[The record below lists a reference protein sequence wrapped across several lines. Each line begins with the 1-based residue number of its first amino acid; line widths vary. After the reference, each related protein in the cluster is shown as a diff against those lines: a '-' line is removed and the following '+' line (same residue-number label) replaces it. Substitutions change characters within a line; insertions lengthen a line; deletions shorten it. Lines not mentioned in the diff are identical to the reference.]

1 MNQVLEVG
9 ELVLSSA
16 FPGIGKLSRLDREK
30 GECEVTF
37 FKSPLNPEART
48 LRVDLVDVR
57 KTQLYEEAI
66 VYCRDQS
73 TGIWRRGRYG
83 GSRPLNRHLVIFR
96 ADDNDQAVVDIDE
109 IYCLNLGTQDLLDP
123 SAFLAA
129 RANDAPFFF
138 PLRQDFLEAYIEQR
152 AACRSIGAITSS
164 SVELEPHQIA
174 VVRRVLQD
182 PCPKYLLADEVG
194 LGKTIEAGLIIREHV
209 LQKKFDANVLIAAP
223 ASLVTQ
229 WHEELRGRFH
239 LGELMSKKHRS
250 EQLIRV
256 CSHEQLVTALQ
267 EGGQPSLFVVDEMHQ
282 LAPLAWSS
290 EQRSNDLFQV
300 LAEACQAAEVTL
312 LLSGTPLNGN
322 ERNFLAMLHCLSPEA
337 YEISESGVQR
347 FIARVKER
355 EWLGGLYSALIP
367 GNSNAALEQALQDLR
382 GKFPE
387 DQELHERIGSLMP
400 LVDLFAEESGEE
412 REQQII
418 GLRHYLGEHYRL
430 HQRMLRNR
438 REMGHLA
445 QLFPGLAGLRRQY
458 WPIEPRSMP
467 LDLLLEEYRSQ
478 ACRDPDEFQAMSSE
492 EYLNWVDDMLGSPL
506 LVKQRADRFDRQ
518 LAATLEA
525 TEREFLTEISKQAS
539 LEQACKDRSLI
550 ASLEIWLAE
559 NPKGKVVVFC
569 GDEVVADHVAATLGD
584 SLAVGI
590 VRNNSDRDSEFL
602 QFLQS
607 GSFVRVLVCDQGGED
622 GLNLHGGQKL
632 AVHYSLP
639 RSFSRVEQRLGRL
652 NRYSANLRGIRPVKS
667 LVLMSDHDGLF
678 RRWLDLLDTSVGVFN
693 QTVASLQYVLEEHL
707 EKTWQTVAR
716 SGDEELL
723 VCAKQLSGEGG
734 LLDRERR
741 RVKVQEELLALDE
754 DVAKARDFAEKISEA
769 DEIAEEQIG
778 RMCAWMTRGL
788 NFRLEGDLQQQFRLG
803 FGLDPAELG
812 GRTLVDVKTFIE
824 GCITGIDP
832 ESGNPPY
839 TAPMSFLRQQASV
852 QSGVYPFRYGQP
864 FVDSIYELAAGD
876 SRGATCAFLRI
887 LNSSALQAPKI
898 FFHFKWL
905 VTAARPD
912 CTHQEQVIADELLAP
927 AVHGHWLAEDGSLV
941 KAESTL
947 KSLEW
952 PYKKPAGAIF
962 QDINLRHDVWSELEF
977 LLPVGEWKRM
987 VLSITELSRKKIV
1000 EEIGAL
1006 RGSVLESHVHLMAV
1020 RAQILC
1026 SKDLW
1031 RNE

>member
-1 MNQVLEVG
+1 MDQILEVG

-16 FPGIGKLSRLDREK
+16 FNGIGKLLGLDRER
-30 GECEVTF
+30 GQCEVAF
-37 FKSPLNPEART
+37 FESPLNPEARKQKVN
-48 LRVDLVDVR
+48 LADVR
-57 KTQLYEEAI
+57 KAQLYEEAI

-83 GSRPLNRHLVIFR
+83 GSRPLQRHLVIFR
-96 ADDNDQAVVDIDE
+96 IEDNDQVVLDIDD
-109 IYCLNLGTQDLLDP
+109 IYCLNLGTQVLLDP
-123 SAFLAA
+123 AAFLAA
-129 RANDAPFFF
+129 RANDAPYFYQ
-138 PLRQDFLEAYIEQR
+138 LRQDFLEAYIEQR

-209 LQKKFDANVLIAAP
+209 LQKQFEANVLIAVP
-223 ASLVTQ
+223 ADLVSQ
-229 WHEELRGRFH
+229 WHEELTGRFH
-239 LGELMSKKHRS
+239 LGELLSSKHRS
-250 EQLIRV
+250 EQLVRV

-267 EGGQPSLFVVDEMHQ
+267 KSGQPSLLVVDEMHQ

-290 EQRSNDLFQV
+290 EHSAKHRFMV
-300 LAEACQAAEVTL
+300 LAEACRASEVTL

-322 ERNFLAMLHCLSPEA
+322 ERNFLAMLHCLSPDA
-337 YEISESGVQR
+337 YEISEAGLQR
-347 FIARVKER
+347 FFARVKER
-355 EWLGGLYSALIP
+355 EWLGGLYSALTP
-367 GNSNAALEQALQDLR
+367 SNSNAALEQALQDLR

-387 DQELHERIGSLMP
+387 DQQLHDRIADLMP
-400 LVDLFAEESGEE
+400 LVDLFAEESGEQ
-412 REQQII
+412 REQQINE
-418 GLRHYLGEHYRL
+418 LRRYLGEHYRL

-458 WPIEPRSMP
+458 WPTQPHSMP
-467 LDLLLEEYRSQ
+467 LDLLLDEYRSQ
-478 ACRDPDEFQAMSSE
+478 ACRDPDEFQAMSSV
-492 EYLNWVDDMLGSPL
+492 EYLSWVDDLLGSPL
-506 LVKQRADRFDRQ
+506 LLKQRADRVANQ
-518 LAATLEA
+518 LAATLDA
-525 TEREFLTEISKQAS
+525 TECQLLAEISMQAS
-539 LEQACKDRSLI
+539 REQESKDQSLVV
-550 ASLEIWLAE
+550 SLEGWLEA

-569 GDEVVADHVAATLGD
+569 GDEVVADHVVDVLAC
-584 SLAVGI
+584 SMAVGI
-590 VRNNSDRDSEFL
+590 ERNACDRDL

-607 GSFVRVLVCDQGGED
+607 TGSVRVLVCDQRGED
-622 GLNLHGGQKL
+622 GLNLHGGHKL

-652 NRYSANLRGIRPVKS
+652 NRYSANLRGIRPVES

-678 RRWLDLLDTSVGVFN
+678 SRWVDLLDKSVGVFD

-707 EKTWQTVAR
+707 ENTWQAVAR
-716 SGDEELL
+716 CGDEELL

-754 DVAKARDFAEKISEA
+754 DVAKARDFAEKIAEA

-788 NFRLEGDLQQQFRLG
+788 NFRLEGDLQKQFRLG
-803 FGLDPAELG
+803 FSLEPAERG

-839 TAPMSFLRQQASV
+839 TAPMGFSREEVSAKA
-852 QSGVYPFRYGQP
+852 GVYPFRYGQP
-864 FVDSIYELAAGD
+864 FVDSIYQLTIND
-876 SRGATCAFLRI
+876 SRGASCAFLRV
-887 LNSSALQAPKI
+887 LNSSAVQAPKF

-905 VTAARPD
+905 VTAAELG
-912 CTHQEQVIADELLAP
+912 CTYQEQMIADELLAP
-927 AVHGHWLAEDGSLV
+927 TVHGHWLAEDGSLV
-941 KAESTL
+941 TAESTL
-947 KSLEW
+947 KSLDW
-952 PYKKPAGAIF
+952 PYKKPAGGISR
-962 QDINLRHDVWSELEF
+962 DINLRHDVWSELEF
-977 LLPVGEWKRM
+977 LLPADEWERL
-987 VLSITELSRKKIV
+987 VLSITELSRKRIV
-1000 EEIGAL
+1000 DEVGVL
-1006 RGSVLESHVHLMAV
+1006 RDSVLEPQLHLLAV
-1020 RAQILC
+1020 RAQIIC
-1026 SKDLW
+1026 PKDLW
-1031 RNE
+1031 SKS

>member
-1 MNQVLEVG
+1 MDQVLEIG
-9 ELVLSSA
+9 ELVLSSV
-16 FPGIGKLSRLDREK
+16 FSGIGKLSGLDREK

-37 FKSPLNPEART
+37 FESPLNPEARK
-48 LRVDLVDVR
+48 LRADLADVQ

-66 VYCRDQS
+66 VYCRDQF

-83 GSRPLNRHLVIFR
+83 GSRPLKRHLVIFR
-96 ADDNDQAVVDIDE
+96 AEDNDQAVVDIDE
-109 IYCLNLGTQDLLDP
+109 IYCLNLGAQGLLDP

-129 RANDAPFFF
+129 RANDAPYFFR
-138 PLRQDFLEAYIEQR
+138 LRQDFLEAYIEQR
-152 AACRSIGAITSS
+152 AACRSIGAFTSS

-194 LGKTIEAGLIIREHV
+194 LGKTIEAGLVIREHV
-209 LQKKFDANVLIAAP
+209 LQKKFNANVLIAVP
-223 ASLVTQ
+223 ASLISQ
-229 WHEELRGRFH
+229 WHEELKGRFH
-239 LGELMSKKHRS
+239 LGELMSTTHRPKA
-250 EQLIRV
+250 LIRV
-256 CSHEQLVTALQ
+256 CSHERLVKALR
-267 EGGQPSLFVVDEMHQ
+267 EGGQPSLIVVDEVHQ
-282 LAPLAWSS
+282 LAPLAWAS
-290 EQRSNDLFQV
+290 EQALNYQFQV
-300 LAEACQAAEVTL
+300 LAEACQAAEVAL

-322 ERNFLAMLHCLSPEA
+322 EKNFLAMLHCLSPEA
-337 YEISESGVQR
+337 YEISEAGVQR
-347 FIARVKER
+347 FIARVEER
-355 EWLGGLYSALIP
+355 EWLGGLYGALTP
-367 GNSNAALEQALQDLR
+367 DNSNAALEQAIQDLQ
-382 GKFPE
+382 GKFPK
-387 DQELHERIGSLMP
+387 DKELHERIGSLMP
-400 LVDLFAEESGEE
+400 LVDLFAEESGEQ

-445 QLFPGLAGLRRQY
+445 QLFPGLAGLRRQH
-458 WPIEPRSMP
+458 WPIRPRSMP

-478 ACRDPDEFQAMSSE
+478 ACRDPDEFHAMSSG
-492 EYLNWVDDMLGSPL
+492 EYLNWVDDLLGSPL
-506 LVKQRADRFDRQ
+506 LVKQRADRFVSH
-518 LAATLEA
+518 LAARLEA
-525 TEREFLTEISKQAS
+525 TERELLVEISKQAS

-550 ASLEIWLAE
+550 ASLEDWLAE

-569 GDEVVADHVAATLGD
+569 GDEVVADHVADTLGD

-590 VRNNSDRDSEFL
+590 ERNASDRDL
-602 QFLQS
+602 HFLQS
-607 GSFVRVLVCDQGGED
+607 GGSVRVLVCDQGGED

-652 NRYSANLRGIRPVKS
+652 NRYSANLRGIRPVES

-707 EKTWQTVAR
+707 EKIWQAVAR

-723 VCAKQLSGEGG
+723 ACAKQLSGEGG

-741 RVKVQEELLALDE
+741 RVKVQEELLALDD
-754 DVAKARDFAEKISEA
+754 DVAKARDFAEEISEA
-769 DEIAEEQIG
+769 DEIAEEQID

-803 FGLDPAELG
+803 FGLDPAGRG

-839 TAPMSFLRQQASV
+839 TAPMSYLRQQASV

-876 SRGATCAFLRI
+876 SRGATSAFIRVLEKSN
-887 LNSSALQAPKI
+887 LSAPKI
-898 FFHFKWL
+898 FFRLNWL
-905 VTAARPD
+905 VAA
-912 CTHQEQVIADELLAP
+912 TKHGASHLEQLRGDEMMP
-927 AVHGHWLAEDGSLV
+927 PSVKSHWLAEDGSLV
-941 KAESTL
+941 VAEGML
-947 KSLEW
+947 RSLEW
-952 PYKKPAGAIF
+952 PYNKSNPGF
-962 QDINLRHDVWSELEF
+962 QDINLRSDVWPELES
-977 LLPVGEWKRM
+977 LIPAEHWRRM
-987 VLSITELSRKKIV
+987 VLRIVFLSRQQALADLPQMKIFSFEPQLHLLSMRAVVVCTKKM
-1000 EEIGAL
+1000 L
-1006 RGSVLESHVHLMAV
+1006 REG
-1020 RAQILC
+1020 
-1026 SKDLW
+1026 
-1031 RNE
+1031 

>member
-1 MNQVLEVG
+1 MGQALEVG

-16 FPGIGKLSRLDREK
+16 FSGIGKLSWLDRER

-37 FKSPLNPEART
+37 FESPLNPEARKHRAN
-48 LRVDLVDVR
+48 LADIR
-57 KTQLYEEAI
+57 KAQLFEEAI
-66 VYCRDQS
+66 VYCRDQT

-96 ADDNDQAVVDIDE
+96 ADDNDQAVVEIDE
-109 IYCLNLGTQDLLDP
+109 VYCLNLGAQALLDP

-129 RANDAPFFF
+129 RSNDAPFFF
-138 PLRQDFLEAYIEQR
+138 PLRQNFLEAYIEQR
-152 AACRSIGAITSS
+152 AACCSIGAITSS
-164 SVELEPHQIA
+164 SVELEPHQIS
-174 VVRRVLQD
+174 VVRRVLKD
-182 PCPKYLLADEVG
+182 SYPKYLLADEVG

-239 LGELMSKKHRS
+239 LGELMSTKHRS

-256 CSHEQLVTALQ
+256 CSHEQLVTALR
-267 EGGQPSLFVVDEMHQ
+267 EGRQPSLFVVDEMHQ

-290 EQRSNDLFQV
+290 EQHSNDRFQV

-337 YEISESGVQR
+337 YEISEAGVQR

-355 EWLGGLYSALIP
+355 EWLGGLYSALTP
-367 GNSNAALEQALQDLR
+367 ANSNAALEQALQDLR

-400 LVDLFAEESGEE
+400 LVDLFAEESGEQ

-492 EYLNWVDDMLGSPL
+492 EYLTWVDDLLGSPL

-525 TEREFLTEISKQAS
+525 TEREFLAEISKQAS

-550 ASLEIWLAE
+550 ASLEDWLAA

-569 GDEVVADHVAATLGD
+569 GDEVVADHVAATLDD

-590 VRNNSDRDSEFL
+590 ERNASDSDL

-607 GSFVRVLVCDQGGED
+607 GGSVRVLVCDQGGED

-652 NRYSANLRGIRPVKS
+652 NRYSANLRGIRPVES

-678 RRWLDLLDTSVGVFN
+678 RRWLDLLDTSVRVFN
-693 QTVASLQYVLEEHL
+693 QTVASLQYVLEEHM
-707 EKTWQTVAR
+707 EKTWQAVAR

-723 VCAKQLSGEGG
+723 LCAKQLSGEGG

-778 RMCAWMTRGL
+778 RMCEWMTRGL

-803 FGLDPAELG
+803 FGLDPAERG

-839 TAPMSFLRQQASV
+839 TAPMSFLRQQASS

-876 SRGATCAFLRI
+876 SRGATSAFLRV
-887 LNSSALQAPKI
+887 LEKSNLSAPKI
-898 FFHFKWL
+898 FFRLHWM
-905 VTAARPD
+905 VAATKLGASR
-912 CTHQEQVIADELLAP
+912 QEQLRGDEMMP
-927 AVHGHWLAEDGSLV
+927 PSVQSHWLAEDGSRV
-941 KAESTL
+941 VAESML

-952 PYKKPAGAIF
+952 PYDKSNPGF
-962 QDINLRHDVWSELEF
+962 QDINLRSDVWPELES
-977 LLPVGEWKRM
+977 LLPAEHWRRM
-987 VLSITELSRKKIV
+987 VLRIVFLSRQQALADLPQMQTFSFEPQLHLLSMQAVVVCTKKM
-1000 EEIGAL
+1000 L
-1006 RGSVLESHVHLMAV
+1006 RGE
-1020 RAQILC
+1020 
-1026 SKDLW
+1026 
-1031 RNE
+1031 

>member
-1 MNQVLEVG
+1 MNLGVAVG
-9 ELVLSSA
+9 GLVLSNA
-16 FPGIGKLSRLDREK
+16 FPGIGKLSRLDSGA
-30 GECEVTF
+30 GECEVVF
-37 FKSPLNPEART
+37 FESPLNPEARKV
-48 LRVDLVDVR
+48 RVALADIR
-57 KTQLYEEAI
+57 KAPLYEEAI
-66 VYCRDQS
+66 VYCRDPS

-83 GSRPLNRHLVIFR
+83 GARPLNQHLVIFR
-96 ADDNDQAVVDIDE
+96 TDDYDQAVLDIHD
-109 IYCLNLGTQDLLDP
+109 IYCLNLGSQGFLDP

-129 RANDAPFFF
+129 RANDAPYFF
-138 PLRQDFLEAYIEQR
+138 PLRQNFLEAYIEQR

-194 LGKTIEAGLIIREHV
+194 LGKTIEAGLIIRQHV
-209 LQKKFDANVLIAAP
+209 LQKKFEANVLIAAP
-223 ASLVTQ
+223 ASLVNQ
-229 WHEELRGRFH
+229 WHEELKGRFH
-239 LGELMSKKHRS
+239 LGELMSSKHRS

-256 CSHEQLVTALQ
+256 CSHEQLVTALR
-267 EGGQPSLFVVDEMHQ
+267 ERGQPSLFVVDEMHQ
-282 LAPLAWSS
+282 LAPQAWST
-290 EQRSNDLFQV
+290 ERLLNARFQV
-300 LAEACQAAEVTL
+300 LAEACQAAETTL

-337 YEISESGVQR
+337 YEISEAGIQR

-355 EWLGGLYSALIP
+355 EWLGGVYSALTP

-387 DQELHERIGSLMP
+387 DQELLEQIGNLMP
-400 LVDLFAEESGEE
+400 LVDLFAEESGEQ

-430 HQRMLRNR
+430 HHRMLRNR

-458 WPIEPRSMP
+458 WPIQPHSMP
-467 LDLLLEEYRSQ
+467 LDQLLEEYRSQ
-478 ACRDPDEFQAMSSE
+478 ACRDPDEFQAMSSG
-492 EYLNWVDDMLGSPL
+492 EYLDWLDDLLGSPL
-506 LVKQRADRFDRQ
+506 LVKQRADRLDSQ
-518 LAATLEA
+518 LAATLEHS
-525 TEREFLTEISKQAS
+525 ERELLAEISKQAS
-539 LEQACKDRSLI
+539 LEQECKDRSLI
-550 ASLEIWLAE
+550 ACLEDWLVK

-569 GDEVVADHVAATLGD
+569 GDEVVADHVAVTLGD
-584 SLAVGI
+584 SLTVGI
-590 VRNNSDRDSEFL
+590 ERNASEGDL
-602 QFLQS
+602 QFLRS
-607 GSFVRVLVCDQGGED
+607 GGSVRILVCDQGGED

-652 NRYSANLRGIRPVKS
+652 NRYSANLRGIRPVES

-678 RRWLDLLDTSVGVFN
+678 RRWLDLLDTSVGVFS

-707 EKTWQTVAR
+707 EKTWQAVAR

-723 VCAKQLSGEGG
+723 VCAEQLSGEGG

-754 DVAKARDFAEKISEA
+754 DVAKARDFAETISEA

-778 RMCAWMTRGL
+778 RMCAWMTHGL
-788 NFRLEGDLQQQFRLG
+788 SFKLEGDLQQQFRLG
-803 FGLDPAELG
+803 FSLDSAERG

-824 GCITGIDP
+824 GCLTGIDP
-832 ESGNPPY
+832 DSGNPPY
-839 TAPMSFLRQQASV
+839 TAPMSFTRQQVSA

-864 FVDSIYELAAGD
+864 FVDSIYGLASGD

-887 LNSSALQAPKI
+887 LNNSGLQAPKI

-905 VTAARPD
+905 VTAARLD
-912 CTHQEQVIADELLAP
+912 CTYQEQVIADELLAP
-927 AVHGHWLAEDGSLV
+927 TVYSHWLAEDGSLV

-977 LLPVGEWKRM
+977 LLPVDEWKRM
-987 VLSITELSRKKIV
+987 VLSITELSRKKV
-1000 EEIGAL
+1000 VDEIRAL
-1006 RGSVLESHVHLMAV
+1006 RGNILEPHAHLMAV

-1031 RNE
+1031 RKA

>member
-1 MNQVLEVG
+1 MY
-9 ELVLSSA
+9 
-16 FPGIGKLSRLDREK
+16 RES

-37 FKSPLNPEART
+37 FESPLNPEARAT
-48 LRVDLVDVR
+48 RVDLADVR
-57 KTQLYEEAI
+57 KAQLYEEAI

-73 TGIWRRGRYG
+73 TSIWRRGRYG

-96 ADDNDQAVVDIDE
+96 TDDNDQLVVNIDE
-109 IYCLNLGTQDLLDP
+109 IYCLNLGGRDFLDP

-152 AACRSIGAITSS
+152 AACRSIGSITSS

-209 LQKKFDANVLIAAP
+209 LQKKFAANVLIAAP
-223 ASLVTQ
+223 ASLVSQ
-229 WHEELRGRFH
+229 WHEEIVGRFH
-239 LGELMSKKHRS
+239 LGELMSSMHRS

-256 CSHEQLVTALQ
+256 CSHEQLVTALR

-290 EQRSNDLFQV
+290 EQHANDRFQV
-300 LAEACQAAEVTL
+300 LAEACQAADVTL

-337 YEISESGVQR
+337 YEISEAGVQR

-355 EWLGGLYSALIP
+355 EWLGGLYSALTP
-367 GNSNAALEQALQDLR
+367 SNSNAALEQALQDLR

-400 LVDLFAEESGEE
+400 LVDLFAEEGGEH

-438 REMGHLA
+438 REMGYLT
-445 QLFPGLAGLRRQY
+445 QLFPGLAGLRREY
-458 WPIEPRSMP
+458 WPIESRSMP

-478 ACRDPDEFQAMSSE
+478 AWRDPDDFLAMSSG
-492 EYLNWVDDMLGSPL
+492 EYLNWVDDLLGSPL
-506 LVKQRADRFDRQ
+506 LVKQRADRFGRQ

-525 TEREFLTEISKQAS
+525 TERELLAEISKQAS
-539 LEQACKDRSLI
+539 LEQASKDRSLI
-550 ASLEIWLAE
+550 ASLEGWLAE

-569 GDEVVADHVAATLGD
+569 GDEVVADHVTATLGD
-584 SLAVGI
+584 SLDAGI
-590 VRNNSDRDSEFL
+590 ERNASDREL

-607 GSFVRVLVCDQGGED
+607 DGFVRVLVCDQGGED

-639 RSFSRVEQRLGRL
+639 RSFSRIEQRLGRL
-652 NRYSANLRGIRPVKS
+652 NRYSANLRGVRPVES
-667 LVLMSDHDGLF
+667 LVLMPDHDGLF

-707 EKTWQTVAR
+707 EKTWQAVAR

-723 VCAKQLSGEGG
+723 VCANQLSGEGG

-754 DVAKARDFAEKISEA
+754 DVAKARDFAEQISEA
-769 DEIAEEQIG
+769 DEMAEEQIG

-788 NFRLEGDLQQQFRLG
+788 NFRLEGDLQHQFRLG
-803 FGLDPAELG
+803 FGLDPAERG

-824 GCITGIDP
+824 DCITGIDP

-864 FVDSIYELAAGD
+864 FVDSIYELTAGD

-887 LNSSALQAPKI
+887 LNSSPLQTPKI

-905 VTAARPD
+905 VTAARPN

-927 AVHGHWLAEDGSLV
+927 AVYGHWLAEDGSLV
-941 KAESTL
+941 TAESTL

-977 LLPVGEWKRM
+977 LLPAGEWKRM
-987 VLSITELSRKKIV
+987 VLGITELSRKRIL
-1000 EEIGAL
+1000 EDIGAL
-1006 RGSVLESHVHLMAV
+1006 LGSTLEPHVQLMAV

-1026 SKDLW
+1026 SKDQL

>member
-1 MNQVLEVG
+1 MGQALEVG

-16 FPGIGKLSRLDREK
+16 YSGIGKLSGLDRER

-37 FKSPLNPEART
+37 FESPLNPEARAI
-48 LRVDLVDVR
+48 RVDLADVR

-96 ADDNDQAVVDIDE
+96 ADDNDQAVVEIDE
-109 IYCLNLGTQDLLDP
+109 IYCLNLGAQALLDP

-129 RANDAPFFF
+129 RSNDAPFFF
-138 PLRQDFLEAYIEQR
+138 PLRQNFLEAYIEQR
-152 AACRSIGAITSS
+152 AACCSIGAITSS

-174 VVRRVLQD
+174 VVRRVLKD

-229 WHEELRGRFH
+229 WHEELKGRFH
-239 LGELMSKKHRS
+239 LGELMSTKHRS

-256 CSHEQLVTALQ
+256 CSHEQLVTALR

-282 LAPLAWSS
+282 LAPLVWSS
-290 EQRSNDLFQV
+290 EQHSNDRFQV

-322 ERNFLAMLHCLSPEA
+322 ERNFLAMLHCLSPDA
-337 YEISESGVQR
+337 YEISEAGVQR

-355 EWLGGLYSALIP
+355 EWLGGLYSALTP

-387 DQELHERIGSLMP
+387 DQELQERIGSLMP
-400 LVDLFAEESGEE
+400 LVDLFAEESGEQ

-478 ACRDPDEFQAMSSE
+478 ACRDPDEFQAMSSG
-492 EYLNWVDDMLGSPL
+492 EYLNWVDDLLGSPL

-525 TEREFLTEISKQAS
+525 TERELLDEISKQAS

-550 ASLEIWLAE
+550 ASLEDWLAE

-569 GDEVVADHVAATLGD
+569 GDEAVADHVAATLGD

-590 VRNNSDRDSEFL
+590 ERNASDRDL
-602 QFLQS
+602 HFLQS
-607 GSFVRVLVCDQGGED
+607 GGSVRVLVCDQGGED

-652 NRYSANLRGIRPVKS
+652 NRYSANLRGIRPVES

-678 RRWLDLLDTSVGVFN
+678 RRWLDLLDTSVGMFN
-693 QTVASLQYVLEEHL
+693 QTSVRQ
-707 EKTWQTVAR
+707 KT
-716 SGDEELL
+716 S
-723 VCAKQLSGEGG
+723 
-734 LLDRERR
+734 
-741 RVKVQEELLALDE
+741 
-754 DVAKARDFAEKISEA
+754 
-769 DEIAEEQIG
+769 
-778 RMCAWMTRGL
+778 
-788 NFRLEGDLQQQFRLG
+788 
-803 FGLDPAELG
+803 
-812 GRTLVDVKTFIE
+812 
-824 GCITGIDP
+824 
-832 ESGNPPY
+832 
-839 TAPMSFLRQQASV
+839 
-852 QSGVYPFRYGQP
+852 
-864 FVDSIYELAAGD
+864 
-876 SRGATCAFLRI
+876 
-887 LNSSALQAPKI
+887 
-898 FFHFKWL
+898 
-905 VTAARPD
+905 
-912 CTHQEQVIADELLAP
+912 
-927 AVHGHWLAEDGSLV
+927 
-941 KAESTL
+941 
-947 KSLEW
+947 
-952 PYKKPAGAIF
+952 
-962 QDINLRHDVWSELEF
+962 
-977 LLPVGEWKRM
+977 
-987 VLSITELSRKKIV
+987 
-1000 EEIGAL
+1000 
-1006 RGSVLESHVHLMAV
+1006 
-1020 RAQILC
+1020 
-1026 SKDLW
+1026 
-1031 RNE
+1031 

>member
-9 ELVLSSA
+9 ELVLSCA
-16 FPGIGKLSRLDREK
+16 FSGIGKLSGLDRER

-37 FKSPLNPEART
+37 FESPLNPEARK
-48 LRVDLVDVR
+48 LRVNLVDIR
-57 KTQLYEEAI
+57 KAQLYEEAI
-66 VYCRDQS
+66 VYCRDPS

-83 GSRPLNRHLVIFR
+83 GSRPLKMHLVIFR
-96 ADDNDQAVVDIDE
+96 AEDNDQAVVDIDE
-109 IYCLNLGTQDLLDP
+109 LYCLNLGAQGLLDP

-129 RANDAPFFF
+129 RANDAPYFFS
-138 PLRQDFLEAYIEQR
+138 LRQNFLEAYIEQR

-164 SVELEPHQIA
+164 SVELEPHQLA

-229 WHEELRGRFH
+229 WHEELKGRFH
-239 LGELMSKKHRS
+239 LGELMSTKHRS
-250 EQLIRV
+250 DPLIRV

-290 EQRSNDLFQV
+290 EQLSNDCFQV
-300 LAEACQAAEVTL
+300 VAEACQAAEVAL

-337 YEISESGVQR
+337 YEISEAGIQH

-355 EWLGGLYSALIP
+355 EWLGGLYSALTP
-367 GNSNAALEQALQDLR
+367 GNSNAALEQALQELQ

-400 LVDLFAEESGEE
+400 LVDLFAEESGEQ

-458 WPIEPRSMP
+458 WPIQPGSMP

-478 ACRDPDEFQAMSSE
+478 ACRDPEEFQAMNSG
-492 EYLNWVDDMLGSPL
+492 EYLNWVDDLLGSPL
-506 LVKQRADRFDRQ
+506 LVKQRADRFVSK

-525 TEREFLTEISKQAS
+525 TERELLAEISKQAS
-539 LEQACKDRSLI
+539 LEQACKDQSLI
-550 ASLEIWLAE
+550 ASLEDWLAD

-590 VRNNSDRDSEFL
+590 ERNASDRDL
-602 QFLQS
+602 QFSLS
-607 GSFVRVLVCDQGGED
+607 GGSVRVLVCDQGGED

-652 NRYSANLRGIRPVKS
+652 NRYSANLRGIRPVES
-667 LVLMSDHDGLF
+667 LVLISDHDGLF
-678 RRWLDLLDTSVGVFN
+678 RRWVDLLDTSVGVFN
-693 QTVASLQYVLEEHL
+693 QTVASLQYVLEDYL
-707 EKTWQTVAR
+707 ESTWQVVTR

-723 VCAKQLSGEGG
+723 NCAKQLSGDGG

-754 DVAKARDFAEKISEA
+754 DVAKAREFAETISEA

-788 NFRLEGDLQQQFRLG
+788 NFKLEGDLQQQFRLG
-803 FGLDPAELG
+803 FCLDAAERG

-832 ESGNPPY
+832 ESGSPPY
-839 TAPMSFLRQQASV
+839 TAPMSFSRQQVSAKA
-852 QSGVYPFRYGQP
+852 GVYPFRYGQP
-864 FVDSIYELAAGD
+864 FVDCIFELASGD
-876 SRGATCAFLRI
+876 SRGATSAFLRV
-887 LNSSALQAPKI
+887 LEKSNLSAPKI
-898 FFHFKWL
+898 FFRLNWM
-905 VTAARPD
+905 VAATKLGASR
-912 CTHQEQVIADELLAP
+912 QEQLRGDEMMPPL
-927 AVHGHWLAEDGSLV
+927 VQSHWLAEDGSRV
-941 KAESTL
+941 VAESML

-952 PYKKPAGAIF
+952 PYGKSNPGF
-962 QDINLRHDVWSELEF
+962 QDINLRSDVWPELES
-977 LLPVGEWKRM
+977 LLPAEHWRRM
-987 VLSITELSRKKIV
+987 VLRIVFLSRQQALADLPQMQTFSFEPQLQLLSMQAVVVCTKKM
-1000 EEIGAL
+1000 L
-1006 RGSVLESHVHLMAV
+1006 RGE
-1020 RAQILC
+1020 
-1026 SKDLW
+1026 
-1031 RNE
+1031 

>member
-1 MNQVLEVG
+1 MNQVLYVG

-16 FPGIGKLSRLDREK
+16 FPGIGKLSGLDRER

-37 FKSPLNPEART
+37 FESPLNPEARK
-48 LRVDLVDVR
+48 LKVDLADVR

-66 VYCRDQS
+66 VYCRDQL

-83 GSRPLNRHLVIFR
+83 GSRPLDRHLVIFR
-96 ADDNDQAVVDIDE
+96 TDNNDQAVVDIDE
-109 IYCLNLGTQDLLDP
+109 IYCLNLGAQDLLDP

-174 VVRRVLQD
+174 VVRRILKD

-223 ASLVTQ
+223 ASLVIQ
-229 WHEELRGRFH
+229 WHEELKGRFH
-239 LGELMSKKHRS
+239 LEELMSTKHRS

-256 CSHEQLVTALQ
+256 CSHEQLVTALR

-290 EQRSNDLFQV
+290 EQRSNDRFQV

-322 ERNFLAMLHCLSPEA
+322 ERNFLAMLHCLSPKA
-337 YEISESGVQR
+337 YEISEAGVQR

-355 EWLGGLYSALIP
+355 EWLGGLYSALTP
-367 GNSNAALEQALQDLR
+367 GNSNAALEQALQDLQ

-387 DQELHERIGSLMP
+387 DQELQERIGSLMP
-400 LVDLFAEESGEE
+400 LVDLFAEESGEQ

-478 ACRDPDEFQAMSSE
+478 ACRDPDEFQAMSSG
-492 EYLNWVDDMLGSPL
+492 EYLNWVDDLLGSPL

-518 LAATLEA
+518 MSATLEA
-525 TEREFLTEISKQAS
+525 TEREFLAEISKQAS

-550 ASLEIWLAE
+550 ASLEDWLAE
-559 NPKGKVVVFC
+559 NPKGKVVIFC

-590 VRNNSDRDSEFL
+590 ERNASDRDL
-602 QFLQS
+602 HFLQS
-607 GSFVRVLVCDQGGED
+607 GGYVRVLVCDQGGED

-652 NRYSANLRGIRPVKS
+652 NRYSANLRGIRPVES
-667 LVLMSDHDGLF
+667 LVLMSGHDGLF
-678 RRWLDLLDTSVGVFN
+678 RRWIDLLDTSVGVFN
-693 QTVASLQYVLEEHL
+693 QTVASLQYVLQEYL
-707 EKTWQTVAR
+707 QSTWQAVAR
-716 SGDEELL
+716 FGDEELL
-723 VCAKQLSGEGG
+723 DCAKQLSGEGG

-754 DVAKARDFAEKISEA
+754 DVAKARDFAETISEA
-769 DEIAEEQIG
+769 DEVAEEQIG

-788 NFRLEGDLQQQFRLG
+788 NFRLEGELQQQFRLG
-803 FGLDPAELG
+803 FGLDPAERG

-839 TAPMSFLRQQASV
+839 TAPMSFSRQQVSAKT
-852 QSGVYPFRYGQP
+852 GVYPFRYGQP
-864 FVDSIYELAAGD
+864 FVDSIYQLAAGD
-876 SRGATCAFLRI
+876 SRGATSAFLRVLEKSNLI
-887 LNSSALQAPKI
+887 APKI
-898 FFHFKWL
+898 FFRLNWL
-905 VTAARPD
+905 VAATRLGASRL
-912 CTHQEQVIADELLAP
+912 EQLRGDEIMP
-927 AVHGHWLAEDGSLV
+927 PSVRSHWLAEDGSLV
-941 KAESTL
+941 LSESML
-947 KSLEW
+947 RSLEW
-952 PYKKPAGAIF
+952 PYDKSSPGF
-962 QDINLRHDVWSELEF
+962 QDINLRSDVWPELES
-977 LLPVGEWKRM
+977 LLPAEHWKRM
-987 VLSITELSRKKIV
+987 VLEVMSLSRQQTLADLPQMKIFSFEPQLHLLSMRAVVVCTKKMLQ
-1000 EEIGAL
+1000 GA
-1006 RGSVLESHVHLMAV
+1006 
-1020 RAQILC
+1020 
-1026 SKDLW
+1026 
-1031 RNE
+1031 

>member
-9 ELVLSSA
+9 ELILSSA
-16 FPGIGKLSRLDREK
+16 FPGIGKLSRLDRER

-37 FKSPLNPEART
+37 FESPLNPEART

-66 VYCRDQS
+66 VYCRDQA

-109 IYCLNLGTQDLLDP
+109 IYCLNLGAQDLLDP

-138 PLRQDFLEAYIEQR
+138 TLRQDFLEAYIEQR

-239 LGELMSKKHRS
+239 LGELMSTKHRS
-250 EQLIRV
+250 KQLIRV

-290 EQRSNDLFQV
+290 EQRANHLFQV

-337 YEISESGVQR
+337 YEISEAGVQR

-355 EWLGGLYSALIP
+355 EWLGGLYSALTSS
-367 GNSNAALEQALQDLR
+367 NSNAALEQALQDLR

-400 LVDLFAEESGEE
+400 LVDLFADESGEQ

-445 QLFPGLAGLRRQY
+445 QLFPGLAGLRRQH
-458 WPIEPRSMP
+458 WPIQPRSMP
-467 LDLLLEEYRSQ
+467 LDLLLEEYRSR
-478 ACRDPDEFQAMSSE
+478 ACRDPDEFQAMSSG
-492 EYLNWVDDMLGSPL
+492 EYLNWVDDLLGSPL
-506 LVKQRADRFDRQ
+506 LVKQRADRFENQ

-525 TEREFLTEISKQAS
+525 TEREFLSEISKQAS
-539 LEQACKDRSLI
+539 LEQECKDRSLI
-550 ASLEIWLAE
+550 ASLEDWLAD
-559 NPKGKVVVFC
+559 NPKGKIVVFC
-569 GDEVVADHVAATLGD
+569 GDEVVADHVAAILGD
-584 SLAVGI
+584 SLAAGI
-590 VRNNSDRDSEFL
+590 ERNASDRDL
-602 QFLQS
+602 QFLQAG
-607 GSFVRVLVCDQGGED
+607 GSVRVLVCDQGSED

-652 NRYSANLRGIRPVKS
+652 NRYSANLRGIKPVES

-693 QTVASLQYVLEEHL
+693 QTVASLQYVLQEYL
-707 EKTWQTVAR
+707 ETTWQAVAR

-723 VCAKQLSGEGG
+723 DCAKQLSGEGG

-754 DVAKARDFAEKISEA
+754 DVAKARDFAETVSEA
-769 DEIAEEQIG
+769 DEIAEKQIG
-778 RMCAWMTRGL
+778 RMCAWMTHGL

-803 FGLDPAELG
+803 FCLDPAERG
-812 GRTLVDVKTFIE
+812 GRTLVDVKTFVE

-832 ESGNPPY
+832 DSGNPPF
-839 TAPMSFLRQQASV
+839 TAPMSFSRQQVSA

-876 SRGATCAFLRI
+876 SRGATSAFLRV
-887 LNSSALQAPKI
+887 LEKSNLSAPKI
-898 FFHFKWL
+898 FFRLNWL
-905 VTAARPD
+905 VAATKLGASRLK
-912 CTHQEQVIADELLAP
+912 QLRGDEMMP
-927 AVHGHWLAEDGSLV
+927 PSVQSHWLAEDGSLV
-941 KAESTL
+941 VAESML
-947 KSLEW
+947 RSLEW
-952 PYKKPAGAIF
+952 PYDRSNPRF
-962 QDINLRHDVWSELEF
+962 QDINLRSDVWPELES
-977 LLPVGEWKRM
+977 LLPAEHWRRM
-987 VLSITELSRKKIV
+987 VLEIVSLSRQQTLADLPQMENISFEPQLHLLSMRAVVVCTKKMLQG
-1000 EEIGAL
+1000 E
-1006 RGSVLESHVHLMAV
+1006 
-1020 RAQILC
+1020 
-1026 SKDLW
+1026 
-1031 RNE
+1031 

>member
-1 MNQVLEVG
+1 MDQGLAVG
-9 ELVLSSA
+9 ELVQSSV
-16 FPGIGKLSRLDREK
+16 FSGIGKLSKLDLEK
-30 GECEVTF
+30 GLGEVAF
-37 FKSPLNPEART
+37 FESPLNPETRKV
-48 LRVDLVDVR
+48 RVNLDDVR

-66 VYCRDQS
+66 VYCQDRA

-83 GSRPLNRHLVIFR
+83 GPRPLDRHLVIFR
-96 ADDNDQAVVDIDE
+96 ADNNDQEIVEIDE
-109 IYCLNLGTQDLLDP
+109 IYCLNLGTNGLLDP

-129 RANDAPFFF
+129 RSNDAPYFF
-138 PLRQDFLEAYIEQR
+138 PLRQGFLEAYIEQR
-152 AACRSIGAITSS
+152 AACCSIGAITSS

-174 VVRRVLQD
+174 VVRRVLKD
-182 PCPKYLLADEVG
+182 SYPKYLLADEVG

-229 WHEELRGRFH
+229 WHEELKGRFH
-239 LGELMSKKHRS
+239 LGELMSTKHRS

-256 CSHEQLVTALQ
+256 CSHEQLVTALG

-290 EQRSNDLFQV
+290 EQLSNYRFQV
-300 LAEACQAAEVTL
+300 LAKACQAAEATL

-337 YEISESGVQR
+337 YEISEAGVQR

-355 EWLGGLYSALIP
+355 EWLGGLYSALTP
-367 GNSNAALEQALQDLR
+367 DNSNGALEQALQDLR

-400 LVDLFAEESGEE
+400 LVDLFAEESGEQ
-412 REQQII
+412 REQQIT

-458 WPIEPRSMP
+458 WPIQPHSMP

-478 ACRDPDEFQAMSSE
+478 ACRDPDEFQAMSSG
-492 EYLNWVDDMLGSPL
+492 EYLDWVDDLLGSPL
-506 LVKQRADRFDRQ
+506 LVKQRADKFDRQ

-525 TEREFLTEISKQAS
+525 TERELLAEISKQAS
-539 LEQACKDRSLI
+539 LEQACKDRSLS
-550 ASLEIWLAE
+550 ASLEDWLAE

-590 VRNNSDRDSEFL
+590 ERNASGRDL
-602 QFLQS
+602 QFLLS
-607 GSFVRVLVCDQGGED
+607 GGSVRVLVCDQGGED

-652 NRYSANLRGIRPVKS
+652 NRYSANLRGIRPVES

-707 EKTWQTVAR
+707 EKTWQAVAR

-754 DVAKARDFAEKISEA
+754 DVAKARDFAERISEA

-803 FGLDPAELG
+803 FGLDPAERG

-887 LNSSALQAPKI
+887 LNSSSLQAPKI

-912 CTHQEQVIADELLAP
+912 CTYQEQVIADELLAP
-927 AVHGHWLAEDGSLV
+927 AVYGHWIAEDGSLV
-941 KAESTL
+941 KAESIL

-987 VLSITELSRKKIV
+987 VLGITKLSRKSII

-1006 RGSVLESHVHLMAV
+1006 RGSALDPHVHLMAV

>member
-1 MNQVLEVG
+1 MNQVLCVG

-16 FPGIGKLSRLDREK
+16 FPGIGKLSALDRQK

-37 FKSPLNPEART
+37 FESPLSPEARKV
-48 LRVDLVDVR
+48 RVNLADIQ
-57 KTQLYEEAI
+57 KIQLYEEAI
-66 VYCRDQS
+66 VYCRDPS

-83 GSRPLNRHLVIFR
+83 GARPLNQHLVIFR
-96 ADDNDQAVVDIDE
+96 AEDNDQAVVDIDE
-109 IYCLNLGTQDLLDP
+109 LYCLNLGTQGFLDP

-129 RANDAPFFF
+129 RANDAPYFF
-138 PLRQDFLEAYIEQR
+138 PLRQGFLEAYIEQR
-152 AACRSIGAITSS
+152 AACRSIGAIISS

-182 PCPKYLLADEVG
+182 TCPKYLLADEVG

-229 WHEELRGRFH
+229 WHEELKGRFH
-239 LGELMSKKHRS
+239 LGELMSTKHRS
-250 EQLIRV
+250 EQLIRI
-256 CSHEQLVTALQ
+256 CSHEQLVMALR
-267 EGGQPSLFVVDEMHQ
+267 EGGQPSLVVVDEMHQ
-282 LAPLAWSS
+282 IAPLAWSS
-290 EQRSNDLFQV
+290 EQRSNDRFKV
-300 LAEACQAAEVTL
+300 LAEACWTTEAVL

-322 ERNFLAMLHCLSPEA
+322 EKNFLAMLHCLSPEA
-337 YEISESGVQR
+337 YEISDAGVQH

-355 EWLGGLYSALIP
+355 EWLGGLYSALTP
-367 GNSNAALEQALQDLR
+367 TNSNAALESALQDMR

-400 LVDLFAEESGEE
+400 LVDLFAEESSEQ

-438 REMGHLA
+438 REMGYLA

-458 WPIEPRSMP
+458 WPIQPRSMP

-478 ACRDPDEFQAMSSE
+478 ACRDPDAFQAMSSGK
-492 EYLNWVDDMLGSPL
+492 YLNWVDDLLGSPL
-506 LVKQRADRFDRQ
+506 LVQQRADRFVSQ

-525 TEREFLTEISKQAS
+525 TERDFLAEISKQAT

-550 ASLEIWLAE
+550 ASLEGWLAE

-569 GDEVVADHVAATLGD
+569 GDEVVANHVAATLGD
-584 SLAVGI
+584 SLAVDI
-590 VRNNSDRDSEFL
+590 ERNASDRDL

-607 GSFVRVLVCDQGGED
+607 GGSVRILVCDQGGED

-632 AVHYSLP
+632 AVHYSLT
-639 RSFSRVEQRLGRL
+639 RSISRVEQRLGRL
-652 NRYSANLRGIRPVKS
+652 NRYSANLRGIRPVES

-678 RRWLDLLDTSVGVFN
+678 RRWLDLLDTSVGVFD

-707 EKTWQTVAR
+707 DKTWQAVAR

-723 VCAKQLSGEGG
+723 ACAKQLSGEGG

-754 DVAKARDFAEKISEA
+754 EVAKAQDFAEKISEA

-788 NFRLEGDLQQQFRLG
+788 NFRLEGDLRQQFRLG
-803 FGLDPAELG
+803 FGLDPTERG
-812 GRTLVDVKTFIE
+812 GRTLVDVRTFIE
-824 GCITGIDP
+824 GCVTGIDP
-832 ESGNPPY
+832 KSGNPPY
-839 TAPMSFLRQQASV
+839 TAPMSFSRQQVSV
-852 QSGVYPFRYGQP
+852 KADVYPFRYGQP
-864 FVDSIYELAAGD
+864 FVDCIFELAASD
-876 SRGATCAFLRI
+876 SRGATSAFLRV
-887 LNSSALQAPKI
+887 LEKSNLSAPKI
-898 FFHFKWL
+898 FFRLNWM
-905 VTAARPD
+905 VAATKLGAGR
-912 CTHQEQVIADELLAP
+912 QQQLRGDEVMP
-927 AVHGHWLAEDGSLV
+927 PSVYSHWLAEDGSLV
-941 KAESTL
+941 ISESML
-947 KSLEW
+947 RSLEW
-952 PYKKPAGAIF
+952 PYDKSNPGF
-962 QDINLRHDVWSELEF
+962 QDINLRSDVWPELES
-977 LLPVGEWKRM
+977 LLPAEHWRRM
-987 VLSITELSRKKIV
+987 VLDIMSLSRQQTLADLPKMTISSFEPQLHLLSMRAVVVCTKKM
-1000 EEIGAL
+1000 L
-1006 RGSVLESHVHLMAV
+1006 REG
-1020 RAQILC
+1020 
-1026 SKDLW
+1026 
-1031 RNE
+1031 

>member
-1 MNQVLEVG
+1 MNQVLEIG
-9 ELVLSSA
+9 ELVMSGV
-16 FPGIGKLSRLDREK
+16 FPGIGKVSGFDREN

-37 FKSPLNPEART
+37 FESPLNPEARKI
-48 LRVDLVDVR
+48 RVNLADIR
-57 KTQLYEEAI
+57 KAQLYEEAV
-66 VYCRDQS
+66 VYCREPA
-73 TGIWRRGRYG
+73 TGIWRRARYG
-83 GSRPLNRHLVIFR
+83 GSRPHNRHLVIFR
-96 ADDNDQAVVDIDE
+96 AEENDQAVVDIDE
-109 IYCLNLGTQDLLDP
+109 LYCLNVGTQGMLDP

-129 RANDAPFFF
+129 RANDAPYFFS
-138 PLRQDFLEAYIEQR
+138 LRQDFLEAYIEQR

-229 WHEELRGRFH
+229 WHEELKGRFH
-239 LGELMSKKHRS
+239 LGELMCAKNRS
-250 EQLIRV
+250 NQLIRV
-256 CSHEQLVTALQ
+256 CSHEQLVTALR
-267 EGGQPSLFVVDEMHQ
+267 EGCQPSLLVVDEMHQ

-290 EQRSNDLFQV
+290 EQHSNDRFKV

-337 YEISESGVQR
+337 YEISEAGVKR

-355 EWLGGLYSALIP
+355 EWLGGLYSALTP

-387 DQELHERIGSLMP
+387 DQELHERISRLMP
-400 LVDLFAEESGEE
+400 LVDLFAEESGEQ
-412 REQQII
+412 REQQIM

-458 WPIEPRSMP
+458 WPIEPRSLP

-478 ACRDPDEFQAMSSE
+478 ACRDPDEFQAMSSG
-492 EYLNWVDDMLGSPL
+492 EYLNWVDDLLGSPL
-506 LVKQRADRFDRQ
+506 LVKQRADRFARQ
-518 LAATLEA
+518 LATTLEP
-525 TEREFLTEISKQAS
+525 TERELLAEISKQAS

-550 ASLEIWLAE
+550 ASLDDWLAE

-569 GDEVVADHVAATLGD
+569 GIEVVADHVAAAIGD

-590 VRNNSDRDSEFL
+590 ERNSSVRDL

-607 GSFVRVLVCDQGGED
+607 GSSVRVLVCDQDGED

-652 NRYSANLRGIRPVKS
+652 NRYSANLRGIRPVES

-693 QTVASLQYVLEEHL
+693 QTVASLQYVLEEYL
-707 EKTWQTVAR
+707 ETTWLEVAR

-723 VCAKQLSGEGG
+723 ACAKQLSGEGG

-741 RVKVQEELLALDE
+741 RVKVQEELLAMDE
-754 DVAKARDFAEKISEA
+754 DVAKARDFAEKISQA

-788 NFRLEGDLQQQFRLG
+788 NFRLEGDLQRQFRLG
-803 FGLDPAELG
+803 FGLDPADRG
-812 GRTLVDVKTFIE
+812 GRTLVDVRTFIE

-839 TAPMSFLRQQASV
+839 TAPMSFSRQQVSAKA
-852 QSGVYPFRYGQP
+852 GVYPFRYGQP
-864 FVDSIYELAAGD
+864 FVDSIFELAVGD
-876 SRGATCAFLRI
+876 SRGATSAFLRV
-887 LNSSALQAPKI
+887 LEKSNLSSPKI
-898 FFHFKWL
+898 FFRLNWFVVATKL
-905 VTAARPD
+905 GVSR
-912 CTHQEQVIADELLAP
+912 QEQLRGDEMMP
-927 AVHGHWLAEDGSLV
+927 PSIQSHWLAEDGSRV
-941 KAESTL
+941 TSESML

-952 PYKKPAGAIF
+952 PYDKSNPSF
-962 QDINLRHDVWSELEF
+962 QDINLRSDVWPELEE
-977 LLPVGEWKRM
+977 LLPADHWKQM
-987 VLSITELSRKKIV
+987 VLKIVFLSREQILADLPQMQIASFEPQMILLSMKAVVVCTKKM
-1000 EEIGAL
+1000 L
-1006 RGSVLESHVHLMAV
+1006 RGG
-1020 RAQILC
+1020 
-1026 SKDLW
+1026 
-1031 RNE
+1031 

>member
-1 MNQVLEVG
+1 MNQVLMVG
-9 ELVLSSA
+9 ELVLSGV
-16 FPGIGKLSRLDREK
+16 FPGIGKLSRLDLEI
-30 GECEVTF
+30 GDCEVTF
-37 FKSPLNPEART
+37 FESPLRPEARRLT
-48 LRVDLVDVR
+48 VDLADVR

-109 IYCLNLGTQDLLDP
+109 IYCLNLGAQDLLDP

-209 LQKKFDANVLIAAP
+209 LQKKFDANVLIATP

-229 WHEELRGRFH
+229 WHEELKGRFH
-239 LGELMSKKHRS
+239 LGELMSTKHRS

-290 EQRSNDLFQV
+290 EQDSNDRFEV
-300 LAEACQAAEVTL
+300 LAEACQATEATL

-337 YEISESGVQR
+337 YEISEAGVQR

-355 EWLGGLYSALIP
+355 EWLGGLYSALTP

-387 DQELHERIGSLMP
+387 DQELQERIGSLMP
-400 LVDLFAEESGEE
+400 LVDLFAEESGEQ

-418 GLRHYLGEHYRL
+418 GLRRYLGEHYRL

-445 QLFPGLAGLRRQY
+445 QLFPGLAGLRRKY
-458 WPIEPRSMP
+458 WPMQPRSMP
-467 LDLLLEEYRSQ
+467 LDMLLEEYRSQ
-478 ACRDPDEFQAMSSE
+478 ACRDPDEFQAMSSG
-492 EYLNWVDDMLGSPL
+492 EYLNWVDDLLGSPL
-506 LVKQRADRFDRQ
+506 LVKQRADRFDSQ

-525 TEREFLTEISKQAS
+525 TERELLVEISKQAS
-539 LEQACKDRSLI
+539 LEQECKDRSLV
-550 ASLEIWLAE
+550 ASLDDWLAE
-559 NPKGKVVVFC
+559 NPKGKVVIFC

-590 VRNNSDRDSEFL
+590 ERNASDCDL

-607 GSFVRVLVCDQGGED
+607 GGSVRVLVCDQGGED

-652 NRYSANLRGIRPVKS
+652 NRYSANLRGIKPVES
-667 LVLMSDHDGLF
+667 MVLMSDHDGLF

-707 EKTWQTVAR
+707 DKTWQAVAR

-803 FGLDPAELG
+803 FGLDPAERG

-876 SRGATCAFLRI
+876 SRGATSAFLRV
-887 LNSSALQAPKI
+887 LEKSNLSAPKI
-898 FFHFKWL
+898 FFRLNWM
-905 VTAARPD
+905 VAATKLGASR
-912 CTHQEQVIADELLAP
+912 QEQLRGDGMMPPSVQS
-927 AVHGHWLAEDGSLV
+927 HWLAEDGSRV
-941 KAESTL
+941 VAESML

-952 PYKKPAGAIF
+952 PYDKSNPGF
-962 QDINLRHDVWSELEF
+962 QDINLRSDVWPELES
-977 LLPVGEWKRM
+977 LLPAEHWKRM
-987 VLSITELSRKKIV
+987 VLEIVSLSRQQTLADFPQMKIFSFEPQLHLLSMRAVVVCTKKMLQG
-1000 EEIGAL
+1000 E
-1006 RGSVLESHVHLMAV
+1006 
-1020 RAQILC
+1020 
-1026 SKDLW
+1026 
-1031 RNE
+1031 